1 MVSLATQARPG
12 FNAVPSR
19 TLTVSPKCGIPARL
33 TPMLGAIW
41 LCCEKGRGPGHLPW
55 GTPPSSPL
63 PLSLLLFNSSP
74 AYLPTHRVVHGLSA
88 WSSVVC
94 ILLLGAGS
102 DAQSLTQAPWV
113 CVWVCV
119 CSRVHACVRELE
131 LTVMPNW
138 GERERKGI
146 ARLYFLCVCVLKLD
160 NVYAWNVICKKDVV
174 RNIEDKETMSNV
186 QSPWLPSS
194 RNEGQREGW
203 GVACDTILLL
213 YFKKMLSFFFL
224 TYYPVS
230 KYYISI
236 YTLVY

>member
-1 MVSLATQARPG
+1 MVSLAPQARPG

-94 ILLLGAGS
+94 ILLLGAGP

-113 CVWVCV
+113 CECVCVRVCMRACASWNSLSCQIEESERGKGSLGYIFCVCV
-119 CSRVHACVRELE
+119 CWSWTMYMLE
-131 LTVMPNW
+131 MSFAKRMLW
-138 GERERKGI
+138 GI
-146 ARLYFLCVCVLKLD
+146 
-160 NVYAWNVICKKDVV
+160 
-174 RNIEDKETMSNV
+174 
-186 QSPWLPSS
+186 
-194 RNEGQREGW
+194 
-203 GVACDTILLL
+203 
-213 YFKKMLSFFFL
+213 
-224 TYYPVS
+224 
-230 KYYISI
+230 
-236 YTLVY
+236 